1 MKSRI
6 KINRK
11 APNDLSIEVCRK
23 MFKAKEYEYTDEEL
37 LQMKDFLF
45 KLAKIY
51 YELYMTKLKH
61 QSRIIH

>member
-6 KINRK
+6 ITTGK
-11 APNDLSIEVCRK
+11 APNDLSIEECRK
-23 MFKAKEYEYTDEEL
+23 MFKAGEYEYTDEEL
-37 LQMKDFLF
+37 IQIRVFLF

-61 QSRIIH
+61 KSKIIY